1 MVDRYNSLIP
11 SIFIADRGYESY
23 NNLAHIQQIGQ
34 SFLFR
39 IKDINS
45 RGIMQ
50 SFDLPDQDKFD
61 LPVSLALTNK
71 QTKLSK
77 SLCKDRNHFRFSP
90 SNSTFDFLPS
100 KSRYSDPP
108 SFFYLIA
115 GLSFLKKNI
124 D

>member
-1 MVDRYNSLIP
+1 MKTV
-11 SIFIADRGYESY
+11 G
-23 NNLAHIQQIGQ
+23 IGATKK
-34 SFLFR
+34 ST
-39 IKDINS
+39 
-45 RGIMQ
+45 
-50 SFDLPDQDKFD
+50 

-108 SFFYLIA
+108 SFFYHLA
-115 GLSFLKKNI
+115 SLCKGSCRGFAETEGLLN
-124 D
+124 